1 MVRLFRKRG
10 TRKNTFFEPSPTD
23 LAGTFPVEIE
33 PLFYPVRFDAAAR
46 LDFLAMY
53 DANRDLYAKDFEAFL
68 RLAWDAD
75 YRYYFQLLR
84 SRKGGFLLSRVTGR
98 LRKEYAERVR
108 SFVALLEGVRA
119 RGFDPTTPVKFRR
132 LRGPARTREGKLAF
146 WGMVPWDGY
155 HRLSVL
161 RYTGRTHV
169 PAEAWRFDAK
179 SDPAHTGDYTLKYI
193 KAGRLTPERH
203 FEYLR
208 AFYGRPSHRGFR
220 ELVEEG
226 FGPLLSSPWSGSER
240 ERRLLELLTALR
252 VDLPLL
258 GEGRAPWLSPWLDWA
273 ARAEAAMGKEP
284 R

>member
-10 TRKNTFFEPSPTD
+10 TRKNTFFEPPPPD
-23 LAGTFPVEIE
+23 LAGTFPVAIE

-98 LRKEYAERVR
+98 LRKEYADRVR
-108 SFVALLEGVRA
+108 SFVALLEGVRT
-119 RGFDPTTPVKFRR
+119 RGFDPATPVKFRR

-161 RYTGRTHV
+161 RYLGKPEV
-169 PAEAWRFDAK
+169 PAGAWRFDAK
-179 SDPAHTGDYTLKYI
+179 SDVAHTGDYTLKYI
-193 KAGRLTPERH
+193 RAGRLAPRRH

-208 AFYGRPSHRGFR
+208 TRYGKPSDRDFR
-220 ELVEEG
+220 ELVEG
-226 FGPLLSSPWSGSER
+226 RFRPLLSSPWSGGE
-240 ERRLLELLTALR
+240 EQERLLELATALR

-258 GEGRAPWLSPWLDWA
+258 GEGRPAWLAPYLEWA
-273 ARAEAAMGKEP
+273 GRAEESLGKEP